1 MEILLFDVAGERCA
15 LPLADVLRVVPAA
28 AVAPLPGA
36 PPVVEG
42 VLDLR
47 GRVVPVLSLR
57 RRFALPDRPLRP
69 DEVFVVV
76 AVGGRVVALRA
87 DAALGIARVEDGDVV
102 PAARVVARPGH
113 VGGVARLPDGLALIH
128 DLGTFLSEA
137 EAAGVD
143 AALAAAGRGA

>member
-15 LPLADVLRVVPAA
+15 LPVADVLRVVPAA

-36 PPVVEG
+36 PPVVDG

-57 RRFALPDRPLRP
+57 RRFGLPDRPLRP
-69 DEVFVVV
+69 DDVFVVAAV
-76 AVGGRVVALRA
+76 AGRVVALRA
-87 DAALGIARVEDGDVV
+87 DAALGIARVDPAEVV
-102 PAARVVARPGH
+102 PAGDVVARPGH

-128 DLGTFLSEA
+128 DLRTFLSDA

-143 AALAAAGRGA
+143 AALAAAEGAA

>member
-15 LPLADVLRVVPAA
+15 LPVADVLRVVPAA

-36 PPVVEG
+36 PPVIDG

-57 RRFALPDRPLRP
+57 RRFGLPDRALRP
-69 DEVFVVV
+69 DDVFVVA
-76 AVGGRVVALRA
+76 AVGGRVAALRA
-87 DAALGIARVEDGDVV
+87 DAALGIARVDPADVV
-102 PAARVVARPGH
+102 PAGDVVARPGH

-128 DLGTFLSEA
+128 DLRTFLSDA

-143 AALAAAGRGA
+143 AALAAAEGGP

>member
-15 LPLADVLRVVPAA
+15 LPVADVLRVVPAA

-47 GRVVPVLSLR
+47 GR
-57 RRFALPDRPLRP
+57 FALPDRLLRP

-76 AVGGRVVALRA
+76 AVGARTVVLRA
-87 DAALGIARVEDGDVV
+87 DAALGIARVEEGDVV